1 MEDNVEMS
9 YLGPMSLNE
18 GVAELCLFE
27 KLLKEWRSSNLYIA
41 VYCLLC

>member
-9 YLGPMSLNE
+9 CLGPMGLNK

-27 KLLKEWRSSNLYIA
+27 KLLKEWRSSNLSI
-41 VYCLLC
+41 VFYCLL